1 MHTNR
6 YLFGTADPLKR
17 SNFGVKS
24 NGMEITLEGGAF
36 DGLTMGAV
44 FEVHLDQTSI
54 VERRDPLGVLA
65 ITQTS
70 PFSSTLAFPTG
81 ERKFTVPRSAV
92 AVQVRTGVKEDLR
105 LFVAREDAALMAL
118 FHQSMTICRSL
129 NIIFVNNPS
138 DANISF
144 LLINGRVTCDIVQ
157 GMYGFS
163 HRFEGIDTAE
173 ELFPILRDAVHFYS
187 ELNLHK
193 MDDILGASRII
204 DLEFFQLGL
213 SDQNYREISPISDN
227 LNDNGIIDVVVSQST
242 NDIYGFKITNKTDED
257 LYTSIFIFNNTDFSI
272 GEFFLY
278 LFFIIENIIL
288 VGFLTNWVLQEL
300 ITEPPSVQ
308 HTTLTYV
315 SEKTVV
321 RSQSVTDL
329 ELVVRRR
336 YLFTYVKG
344 TTST

>member
-1 MHTNR
+1 MCGLHCRRLYPKFILFLFYRQNPQVRGMHTNR
-6 YLFGTADPLKR
+6 YLFRTVDPLKR
-17 SNFGVKS
+17 PSFGVKS
-24 NGMEITLEGGAF
+24 NGIEITLEAGAS
-36 DGLTMGAV
+36 DGLTMGAI

-54 VERRDPLGVLA
+54 VQRRNPLGVLA

-81 ERKFTVPRSAV
+81 EKKFTVPRSAV

-105 LFVAREDAALMAL
+105 LFVPREDATLMAL
-118 FHQSMTICRSL
+118 FHQSMTIRPSL

-144 LLINGRVTCDIVQ
+144 LMINGRATCDIVR

-173 ELFPILRDAVHFYS
+173 ELFPILRDAAYFHS
-187 ELNLHK
+187 ELNVHK
-193 MDDILGASRII
+193 MGDILGASRII

-227 LNDNGIIDVVVSQST
+227 LNDNGVIDVVVSKST

-257 LYTSIFIFNNTDFSI
+257 LYTSIFFFNNTDFSI
-272 GEFFLY
+272 GEPCIYF
-278 LFFIIENIIL
+278 
-288 VGFLTNWVLQEL
+288 
-300 ITEPPSVQ
+300 S
-308 HTTLTYV
+308 
-315 SEKTVV
+315 
-321 RSQSVTDL
+321 
-329 ELVVRRR
+329 
-336 YLFTYVKG
+336 
-344 TTST
+344 